1 MVAVPKAQC
10 RWRTAEYHPWQ
21 GREDVLVLN
30 VVTGGA
36 GFVGSHLANALVD
49 DAERV
54 IIVDNLS
61 TGHVRNLE
69 HAVSSGLATFVYG
82 DVAVPAAE
90 VALLLHDAVG
100 DQRVDRIWHLASPAS
115 PDAYGRHPWETLA
128 VNGLATMAL
137 IDYACAKGATLLF
150 TSTSEIYGDPL
161 VHPQPESYFGNVDPI
176 GPRSCYD
183 EGKRFGEAAVAA
195 AVRSRGLDGRIVR
208 FFNCYGPMMERGDGR
223 LIPALIDAIQNRKPL
238 PIQGSGKQTRSM
250 TFVSDAIDLLRLV
263 MERPQPVLQPINIG
277 NDDERSVEEI
287 ARALASVAGVPFN
300 PAYEAAREG
309 DPQRRKP
316 DLTLAR
322 GYGWQPATRLEDGLQ
337 ITWQWFSEDRLAFA

>member
-1 MVAVPKAQC
+1 M
-10 RWRTAEYHPWQ
+10 
-21 GREDVLVLN
+21 LN
-30 VVTGGA
+30 LITGGA
-36 GFVGSHLANALVD
+36 GFIGSHLSNALVD
-49 DAERV
+49 GGEHV
-54 IIVDNLS
+54 IIVDDLS

-69 HAVSSGLATFVYG
+69 HAISSGRATFVYG
-82 DVAVPAAE
+82 NVAIPADELAK
-90 VALLLHDAVG
+90 LLHDALRG
-100 DQRVDRIWHLASPAS
+100 ERIGRVWHLASPAS
-115 PDAYGRHPWETLA
+115 PEAYGKHPWETLA

-137 IDYACAKGATLLF
+137 IEYSLQQGARFLF

-195 AVRSRGLDGRIVR
+195 AVRARGLDGRLVR

-223 LIPALIDAIQNRKPL
+223 LVPALVEAIQTGKPL
-238 PIQGSGKQTRSM
+238 PIQGTGKQTRSM
-250 TFVSDAIDLLRLV
+250 TFVDDAIALLRLV
-263 MERPQPVLQPINIG
+263 MERPQPALQPINIG

-287 ARALASVAGVPFN
+287 ARVLAGITGTPYN
-300 PAYEAAREG
+300 PAYESAREG

-322 GYGWQPATRLEDGLQ
+322 EYGWEPTTSLEDGLRM
-337 ITWQWFSEDRLAFA
+337 TWQWFSEDRLAFA